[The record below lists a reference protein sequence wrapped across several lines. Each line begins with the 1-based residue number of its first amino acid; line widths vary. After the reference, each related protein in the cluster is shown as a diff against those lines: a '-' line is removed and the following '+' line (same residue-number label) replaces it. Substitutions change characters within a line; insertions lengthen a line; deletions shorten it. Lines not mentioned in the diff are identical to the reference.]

1 MLTGWPL
8 LITIFFAILFIV
20 VACTKWKLHPFLA
33 LLIATIATGLAVG
46 LPITDIAKTAA
57 DGFGQMMTHIGLV
70 VILGTLIGTVLE
82 KTGATL
88 RIADS
93 IISLFGKDKPVIA
106 ITIIGVVVGIPI
118 FCDSGY
124 VILSGL
130 TRPLAKESGKS
141 YPAIVGGLSGGLY
154 ITHTLLPP
162 HPGSLAGAANLGVGG
177 HLGVV
182 IMMGLIISIP
192 VAIVTGLFANKF
204 TSRFNV
210 PLEDDEIIE
219 KGNVELPSLTKS
231 LLPVIV
237 PVLLI
242 ALGSLA
248 AIMHLPE
255 QLNRWLQFIGSPLI
269 ALLIGLALSLLLIKK
284 QERSSFE
291 RWMKEGAAH
300 AGPILILVGA
310 GGVFGNLLKK
320 TPLADM
326 VQQWVSND
334 ASLSH
339 ISILLIAFAIGAL
352 LKTAQGSTTSA
363 IIIATSILG
372 PIAPVAGFDR
382 PIELS
387 LLLSATAAGAMM
399 ISHAN
404 DAYFWVISQFSGLN
418 MQQTYR
424 TFSLSTIVM
433 GVTTILVVLLISL
446 FVF

>member
-8 LITIFFAILFIV
+8 LVIIFFAILFIV

-210 PLEDDEIIE
+210 PLEDNEVIE
-219 KGNVELPSLTKS
+219 KDNVELPSLTKS

-248 AIMHLPE
+248 AILQLPE
-255 QLNRWLQFIGSPLI
+255 QLNKWLQFIGSPLI

-284 QERSSFE
+284 QERSLFE

-326 VQQWVSND
+326 VQQWVSGD
-334 ASLSH
+334 ASLGH
-339 ISILLIAFAIGAL
+339 LSILLIAFAIGAL

-424 TFSLSTIVM
+424 TFSLSTIVL